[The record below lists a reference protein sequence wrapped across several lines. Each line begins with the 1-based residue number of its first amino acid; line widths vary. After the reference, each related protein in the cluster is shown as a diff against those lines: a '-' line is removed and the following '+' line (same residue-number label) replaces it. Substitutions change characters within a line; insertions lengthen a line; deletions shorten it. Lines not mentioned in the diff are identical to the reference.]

1 MAMNIDLK
9 NLNMSDIQD
18 QIKKLM
24 ANKKLVTKIGII
36 FGAIVFFLIIYYA
49 VLNPMVN
56 SRKAKLDDMN
66 KKKQETEQFTKDINS
81 MKAKIKKL
89 KPEYENYS
97 KLFHSKA
104 EVEGLYQTL
113 SVFAGRNDLVIS
125 KIVKKPIESVLK
137 SQALAKASGKKAKK
151 SKKGKKNQTKSVKNI
166 AYYKIPVEF
175 EINGNFIGYIKFKR
189 ALSLSNKMLN
199 FDKESIQVVKG
210 DSTGTIKVNGSLTI
224 VGLPDEFFKLIF
236 LALLL
241 MLAAKVSMADSH
253 DAEQNI
259 IDKAKEI
266 NQNIKKKQSNQQ
278 ANISSEIGNN
288 EEPLPLNDPFVGDS
302 SLTGGALIEA
312 DPEEAK
318 NEMSLYKFK
327 LVGVMTSEKNGGFV
341 SLVNASGDII
351 TVSLFEELSPGVKLV
366 AINNKEAVFEKN
378 SESLMVIN
386 FKNQI
391 TERSF

>member
-18 QIKKLM
+18 QIKKLT

-36 FGAIVFFLIIYYA
+36 FGAVVFFLIIYYA

-66 KKKQETEQFTKDINS
+66 KKKQETEQFNKDISS

-210 DSTGTIKVNGSLTI
+210 DSTGAIKVNGSLTI
-224 VGLPDEFFKLIF
+224 VGLPDEFF
-236 LALLL
+236 
-241 MLAAKVSMADSH
+241 
-253 DAEQNI
+253 
-259 IDKAKEI
+259 
-266 NQNIKKKQSNQQ
+266 
-278 ANISSEIGNN
+278 
-288 EEPLPLNDPFVGDS
+288 
-302 SLTGGALIEA
+302 
-312 DPEEAK
+312 
-318 NEMSLYKFK
+318 
-327 LVGVMTSEKNGGFV
+327 
-341 SLVNASGDII
+341 
-351 TVSLFEELSPGVKLV
+351 
-366 AINNKEAVFEKN
+366 
-378 SESLMVIN
+378 
-386 FKNQI
+386 
-391 TERSF
+391 